1 MLRFTRLHVHEA
13 FHWCLNAFVL
23 GLSPGTDDNSLKDA
37 FSTFKGVTKARV
49 MTNKGTGRSQGYG
62 FVNFISEDSAKSA
75 ISSMD
80 GQELNGFNICV
91 DVAKEWPSLP
101 LGESVEDEKK
111 RQ

>member
-1 MLRFTRLHVHEA
+1 MSTKLFIG
-13 FHWCLNAFVL
+13 